1 MALDLEGIAASSGS
15 ACTSGSLEPSYVLR
29 AMGVPD
35 ELARGSLR
43 LSVGKDNTMAQIER
57 VLEVLPMVVERLRS
71 LSPLRRAASRRE

>member
-1 MALDLEGIAASSGS
+1 
-15 ACTSGSLEPSYVLR
+15 
-29 AMGVPD
+29 MGVPD